1 MFGLGKVLGGGIFG
15 KFFDSI
21 GMSWMNN
28 IISLA
33 VNITTGNW
41 LAAAEDVFNLVSQFS
56 SNNAWQNRVA
66 QQPPLG
72 QFGSRSCFGTDS
84 SSLSSSRMDDLFER
98 TRRDD
103 LNISTNTR
111 TAFNVVSTTIDN
123 RQRATS
129 NLQVAYST
137 SRV

>member
-33 VNITTGNW
+33 VNVTTGNW
-41 LAAAEDVFNLVSQFS
+41 LAAAEDVFSLVSQFS
-56 SNNAWQNRVA
+56 SNNDWQNRVA

-72 QFGSRSCFGTDS
+72 PFGSLSRFGMDTNG
-84 SSLSSSRMDDLFER
+84 LSSTRMDDLFAQ

-103 LNISTNTR
+103 LNISRNAR
-111 TAFNVVSTTIDN
+111 TTFNLVSTTIDN
-123 RQRATS
+123 RQQANN
-129 NLQVAYST
+129 NLQVAYTT
-137 SRV
+137 SKV